1 MKEQYLS
8 LEEQFKKTL
17 NNAEIDKIEDCELR
31 EIRQNHWNYRHK
43 IFLDE
48 HRISDQEFCRLTDI
62 DYEKE
67 RKELIEYCKHKGI
80 SVDFVWRD
88 KQLEEKGIS

>member
-1 MKEQYLS
+1 MDKQYLS
-8 LEEQFKKTL
+8 IEEQFKKTL
-17 NNAEIDKIEDCELR
+17 NNTEIVQIEDYELR
-31 EIRQNHWNYRHK
+31 EIRQKHWNYRHK

-67 RKELIEYCKHKGI
+67 HKELVEYCNRKGI
-80 SVDFVWRD
+80 SVDLIWNT
-88 KQLEEKGIS
+88 

>member
-1 MKEQYLS
+1 MEKQYLS
-8 LEEQFKKTL
+8 LEDQFKKTL
-17 NNAEIDKIEDCELR
+17 NNTEITKIEDSELR

-48 HRISDQEFCRLTDI
+48 HRISDQELCRLTDV

-67 RKELIEYCKHKGI
+67 HKELLEYCERKGI
-80 SVDFVWRD
+80 STDIVWNC
-88 KQLEEKGIS
+88 

>member
-1 MKEQYLS
+1 MEMQYLS

-17 NNAEIDKIEDCELR
+17 NNIEITRIEDYELR
-31 EIRQNHWNYRHK
+31 EIRQNHWNFRHK

-48 HRISDQEFCRLTDI
+48 HRISDQELCRLTDI

-67 RKELIEYCKHKGI
+67 RKELKEYCERKEI
-80 SVDFVWRD
+80 SIDIVWNC
-88 KQLEEKGIS
+88 

>member
-1 MKEQYLS
+1 MEKQYLS

-17 NNAEIDKIEDCELR
+17 NNTEIARIEDYELR

-48 HRISDQEFCRLTDI
+48 HRISEQEFCRLTDI
-62 DYEKE
+62 DYETE
-67 RKELIEYCKHKGI
+67 CKELQGYCKRKGI
-80 SVDFVWRD
+80 SLDIVW
-88 KQLEEKGIS
+88 

>member
-1 MKEQYLS
+1 MEKQYLT

-17 NNAEIDKIEDCELR
+17 NNTEINMIEDYELR
-31 EIRQNHWNYRHK
+31 EIRQKHWSYRHK

-48 HRISDQEFCRLTDI
+48 HRISDQEFCRLTDF

-67 RKELIEYCKHKGI
+67 RKELEEYCKRKGI
-80 SVDFVWRD
+80 SKDIIWN
-88 KQLEEKGIS
+88 S

>member
-1 MKEQYLS
+1 MENQYLS
-8 LEEQFKKTL
+8 LEEQFKKIL
-17 NNAEIDKIEDCELR
+17 NNTEITQIEDYELR

-62 DYEKE
+62 DYETE
-67 RKELIEYCKHKGI
+67 REELQEYCKRKGI
-80 SVDFVWRD
+80 SLDIVWN
-88 KQLEEKGIS
+88 S

>member
-1 MKEQYLS
+1 MERQYLS
-8 LEEQFKKTL
+8 LKEQFKKTL
-17 NNAEIDKIEDCELR
+17 NYTEITRIEDYELR

-62 DYEKE
+62 DYETE
-67 RKELIEYCKHKGI
+67 HKELQEYCKRKGI
-80 SVDFVWRD
+80 PTDIVW
-88 KQLEEKGIS
+88 KC